1 MRFLYAALLIFFL
14 SLGCSKTS
22 TEPRFDEPMLTPIED
37 LGFSHDAEEDD
48 GEWDDLEK
56 VYAKFTAQWYVDP
69 DDPEMGWNTE
79 QPGYVLRE
87 REVFLD
93 GVCSLQRDVKSK
105 RDDGEWLIY
114 IYGPDFNFE
123 GDGPPGDFFLYV
135 NKNITDGKPWYNISW
150 NTKLAGSSS
159 TNPVVDGLSTDD
171 RWSADERR

>member
-1 MRFLYAALLIFFL
+1 MKILYVIILVPFLLV
-14 SLGCSKTS
+14 GCSTTQ
-22 TEPRFDEPMLTPIED
+22 TEPRAEEPMLTPIED
-37 LGFSHDAEEDD
+37 LGFSHEVEEEDS
-48 GEWDDLEK
+48 EWNDLEK
-56 VYAKFTAQWYVDP
+56 VHAKLTAQWYVDP
-69 DDPEMGWNTE
+69 NDSESGWNDE
-79 QPGYVLRE
+79 RPGYVLRD

-93 GVCSLQRDVKSK
+93 GACSIKLE
-105 RDDGEWLIY
+105 RDDGEWLIN
-114 IYGPDFNFE
+114 IYGPVFNFE